1 MEETGIVEVKALAEV
16 KQRML
21 VLLDL
26 VSEYKC
32 EPKQLGTAAKLLHA
46 EKKRIQNSKI
56 LLSADNKRDMLWRYD
71 EAMGILSRLKKGKDA
86 HEYARASEDLAK
98 LRDTISGDL
107 VKLKVRLGAD
117 KAESAISQVVDR
129 AKETLVKIG
138 EGLKKTITG
147 SDSQ

>member
-1 MEETGIVEVKALAEV
+1 MEQTEIVEVKALAEV

-26 VSEYKC
+26 VTEYKC
-32 EPKQLGTAAKLLHA
+32 ETKQLGTAAKLLRA
-46 EKKRIQNSKI
+46 EKKRIQNSKV
-56 LLSADNKRDMLWRYD
+56 LLSADDKRDMLWRFD
-71 EAMGILSRLKKGKDA
+71 EAIGIVSRLKKGKDA
-86 HEYARASEDLAK
+86 HEYARAGEDLAK

-107 VKLKVRLGAD
+107 VKLKLRIGAD
-117 KAESAISQVVDR
+117 RAEGVITHAVDR